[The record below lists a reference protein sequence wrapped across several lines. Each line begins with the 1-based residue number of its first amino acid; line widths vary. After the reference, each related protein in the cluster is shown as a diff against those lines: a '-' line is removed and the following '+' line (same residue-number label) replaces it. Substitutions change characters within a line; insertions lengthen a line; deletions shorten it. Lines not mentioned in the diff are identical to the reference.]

1 MRDAEEV
8 RLVEAA
14 AAISKAEGRGSALLW
29 FGVLGSPL
37 AWAGHL
43 VGNYSLEEWFA
54 CSKSAKTQG
63 EVLGVPVGTM
73 SMLIN
78 TAMLAVAVASALVA
92 LTCWRRLR
100 RIPTDGGQAVEA
112 SDDGTERAR
121 WMAFVGVVEGT
132 LFIPVILLGY
142 LPAVTLGICE
152 TTP

>member
-1 MRDAEEV
+1 
-8 RLVEAA
+8 
-14 AAISKAEGRGSALLW
+14 
-29 FGVLGSPL
+29 
-37 AWAGHL
+37 
-43 VGNYSLEEWFA
+43 
-54 CSKSAKTQG
+54 
-63 EVLGVPVGTM
+63 M

-100 RIPTDGGQAVEA
+100 IPADGGQAVEA
-112 SDDGTERAR
+112 SEDDTERAR
-121 WMAFVGVVEGT
+121 WMAFCGVVEGT

>member
-8 RLVEAA
+8 RLVDAA
-14 AAISKAEGRGSALLW
+14 AAISKAEGRGSLLLW
-29 FGVLGSPL
+29 FGVLGSPV

-54 CSKSAKTQG
+54 CSKSAKTRG
-63 EVLGVPVGTM
+63 EILGVPVDTM

-100 RIPTDGGQAVEA
+100 IPTDGGQAVEA
-112 SDDGTERAR
+112 SEDRTERAR
-121 WMAFVGVVEGT
+121 WMAFAGVVEGT
-132 LFIPVILLGY
+132 LFVPVILLGY
-142 LPAVTLGICE
+142 LPALTLGVCD